1 MFIKTNFFCSLFSVK
16 GEKEP
21 PVCGTGIQSKHKK
34 QYQQNRIFL
43 PVLCKNSA
51 TQNTLESILTRITFH
66 FLLLDMDFYATLDA
80 TK

>member
-1 MFIKTNFFCSLFSVK
+1 VKKNRLFVELEYNRS
-16 GEKEP
+16 
-21 PVCGTGIQSKHKK
+21 TQK
-34 QYQQNRIFL
+34 QYQQNIIFL

-51 TQNTLESILTRITFH
+51 TQNTVESILTRITFH